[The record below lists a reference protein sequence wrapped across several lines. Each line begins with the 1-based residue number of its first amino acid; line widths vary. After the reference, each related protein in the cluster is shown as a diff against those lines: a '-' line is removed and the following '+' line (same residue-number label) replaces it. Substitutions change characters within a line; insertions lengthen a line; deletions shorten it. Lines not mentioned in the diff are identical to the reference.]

1 MSGVARPF
9 RVVRGRRRR
18 RSPLLLEPLC
28 RLFIRLPVDGGD
40 GGRALELHGEAL
52 GARGE
57 VVARHREPQAEGRRV
72 QVGAASLDRVP
83 HQVRGIGLKK

>member
-1 MSGVARPF
+1 
-9 RVVRGRRRR
+9 
-18 RSPLLLEPLC
+18 
-28 RLFIRLPVDGGD
+28 
-40 GGRALELHGEAL
+40 
-52 GARGE
+52 